1 MQGSHRLFDGAER
14 ALTYHDLAGLG
25 LAAQPG
31 SEIYDAADRG
41 VFPPMLEA
49 DLAERRIAG
58 CDADAESEHVAHARP
73 LLRQLVHAFTHV
85 ERQAD
90 GALCVIVARDR
101 IVEDDHDAVAEESLQ
116 RALVSE
122 DELAQVLV
130 VLDQNAPDLFGM
142 GR

>member
-1 MQGSHRLFDGAER
+1 MRGSHRLLDGAER
-14 ALTYHDLAGLG
+14 PLTDHNLAGLG
-25 LAAQPG
+25 FAAQPG
-31 SEIYDAADRG
+31 GEIYDAADRG
-41 VFPPMLEA
+41 IFAPMLEA
-49 DLAERRIAG
+49 DLAERRVAG
-58 CDADAESEHVAHARP
+58 RDADTESERVAHARP
-73 LLRQLVHAFTHV
+73 LLRQLVHALAHV

-90 GALCVIVARDR
+90 GALGVIVARDR
-101 IVEDDHDAVAEESLQ
+101 IVEDDHDAVPEESLQ